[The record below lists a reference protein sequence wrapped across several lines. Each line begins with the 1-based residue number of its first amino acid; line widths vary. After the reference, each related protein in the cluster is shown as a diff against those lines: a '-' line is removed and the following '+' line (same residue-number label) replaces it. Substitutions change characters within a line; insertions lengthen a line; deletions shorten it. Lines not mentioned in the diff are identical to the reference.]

1 MRAIG
6 DWSKNLW
13 VEVRGDDVARHAGCV
28 LPRMLADATGLTKV
42 LSAAVSRP
50 QVTHD
55 RGRVL
60 RDVAVATR
68 RRRRQR
74 GLLRR
79 HSVRPEPQPLG
90 GLHRHRTLERLRQRR
105 RLQVGS
111 PVSIDSSNSGRISS
125 VWVSLT
131 S

>member
-13 VEVRGDDVARHAGCV
+13 VEVRGDDVAQHAGCV
-28 LPRMLADATGLTKV
+28 LPWVLADATGLTKG

-55 RGRVL
+55 RGGV
-60 RDVAVATR
+60 
-68 RRRRQR
+68 
-74 GLLRR
+74 
-79 HSVRPEPQPLG
+79 VRPEPQPLG
-90 GLHRHRTLERLRQRR
+90 GLHRLRTLERLRQRR

-111 PVSIDSSNSGRISS
+111 AVSIDLSNCGG
-125 VWVSLT
+125 SLVGLGVVDE
-131 S
+131 